1 MQSTGALAPRTSTV
15 QMVVYGELFNLLHCF
30 IFHEQNLIKAG
41 QKKRISSG
49 DDDDDDDYEPPIFP
63 FQRARKYNKTENT
76 VASKALKG
84 GGCGDADNN
93 KTFDK

>member
-1 MQSTGALAPRTSTV
+1 MR
-15 QMVVYGELFNLLHCF
+15 ELFNLLHCF

-49 DDDDDDDYEPPIFP
+49 DDDNDDDEPPIFP
-63 FQRARKYNKTENT
+63 FQRARKYNIRRRTLLHRKL
-76 VASKALKG
+76 SKE